1 MINPTIE
8 AAINDQIKHEF
19 ESAYLYLSMSA
30 YFESVNLSGFAHW
43 MRLQYEEETVHAM
56 KLFDYLHDRGGRAVL
71 QAMAQP
77 QSTFNSSLEVFE
89 MALHHEQRVTAL
101 INSLYDLAIKENDH
115 ATQIHL
121 QWFIT
126 EQVEEEK
133 SASDVVEKLKMAGDH
148 PGALFLLN
156 EQLGS
161 RAAE

>member
-1 MINPTIE
+1 
-8 AAINDQIKHEF
+8 
-19 ESAYLYLSMSA
+19 
-30 YFESVNLSGFAHW
+30 

-71 QAMAQP
+71 QGFEQP
-77 QSTFNSSLEVFE
+77 QSSFNSSLEVFE
-89 MALHHEQRVTAL
+89 LALHHEEKVTAL

-156 EQLGS
+156 EQLGG